1 MSKEYNEWYWKLYRW
16 CKWDLKH
23 FPGDIKQGFINLW
36 RWLPIVWKDRD
47 WDDHFIFEALK
58 FKLKNTADYFEE
70 NQRFVGW
77 ENEVKYIRIC
87 EKLIKRI
94 QDDYYQMEYCDDK
107 YSITKMRIEENGN
120 LEFDTIKDNLDEY
133 INKYPLTKKK
143 VLSLDKY
150 ETYILTKN
158 GFALAIGME
167 RHLKARKLL
176 FKIMERRIEAWW
188 D

>member
-1 MSKEYNEWYWKLYRW
+1 MNNEYDQWYWKLYRW
-16 CKWDLKH
+16 WKWDARH
-23 FPGDIKQGFINLW
+23 FHRGIAKGFRNLW
-36 RWLPIVWKDRD
+36 KWFPIVWRDRD

-70 NQRFVGW
+70 KQRFVGR

-94 QDDYYQMEYCDDK
+94 QDDYYRMEYCDDK
-107 YSITKMRIEENGN
+107 YYVTKIRMEKGSI
-120 LEFDTIKDNLDEY
+120 EFDIIKDNLDEY

-150 ETYILTKN
+150 ETYIPTKN
-158 GFALAIGME
+158 GLALAIGME

-176 FKIMERRIEAWW
+176 FKILEERIEAWW